1 MRGREG
7 FCVVCLSHVEKI
19 QRSDWFVFV
28 MLGKCRV
35 LIGFFCHLK
44 RSDLAVLKDS
54 SVFLLCCQLC
64 NSL

>member
-28 MLGKCRV
+28 MLGKCPMP
-35 LIGFFCHLK
+35 
-44 RSDLAVLKDS
+44 RSDWF
-54 SVFLLCCQLC
+54 FL
-64 NSL
+64 SFEAF